1 VKILAVDDDDSIREM
16 LTLQLKRNGYEVLTA
31 ADGEE
36 ALEKALDADFILLD
50 VMLPKLDGYEV
61 CRHLKASPDT
71 AEIPVIMLTAM
82 NTFDHKKKGFSSGID
97 EYLTKPIDSEE
108 LEWHI
113 EALLRRARISAEKK
127 IVTGGL
133 ELSEEK
139 HSAVL
144 NGAPVDLTETEF
156 KLLFK
161 LLSYPGVVFTRQQ
174 LMDDI
179 WGFDSES
186 DYSTIKTYISR
197 LRAKFEDCQDFE
209 LIAVRGLGYKA
220 EIRKDEVDQK

>member
-1 VKILAVDDDDSIREM
+1 MVTILLVEDDPAVRLLVKAKLRNRYRILEAC
-16 LTLQLKRNGYEVLTA
+16 
-31 ADGEE
+31 DGEA
-36 ALEKALDADFILLD
+36 ALQVL
-50 VMLPKLDGYEV
+50 
-61 CRHLKASPDT
+61 DT
-71 AEIPVIMLTAM
+71 AHADLMIVDICMPRMDGITFVRTIRGQQDNTPVIMLTAM
-82 NTFDHKKKGFSSGID
+82 NTFDHKKKSFSSGID
-97 EYLTKPIDSEE
+97 EYLTKPIDCEE

-113 EALLRRARISAEKK
+113 EALLRRARISAEQR
-127 IVTGGL
+127 IVIGDL

-179 WGFDSES
+179 WGFDSDS

-197 LRAKFEDCQDFE
+197 LRTKFEDCQDFE

-220 EIRKDEVDQK
+220 EIRKDEADQK

>member
-1 VKILAVDDDDSIREM
+1 MVTILLVEDDPAVRLLVKAKLRNRYRILEAC
-16 LTLQLKRNGYEVLTA
+16 
-31 ADGEE
+31 DGEA
-36 ALEKALDADFILLD
+36 ALQVL
-50 VMLPKLDGYEV
+50 
-61 CRHLKASPDT
+61 DT
-71 AEIPVIMLTAM
+71 AHADLMIVDICMPRMDGI
-82 NTFDHKKKGFSSGID
+82 TFVRTIRGQQDNNHKKKGFSSGID
-97 EYLTKPIDSEE
+97 EYLTKPIDCEE

-113 EALLRRARISAEKK
+113 EALLRRARISAEQR
-127 IVTGGL
+127 IVIGDL

-179 WGFDSES
+179 WGFDSDS

-197 LRAKFEDCQDFE
+197 LRTKFEDCQDFE

-220 EIRKDEVDQK
+220 EIRKDEADQK

>member
-1 VKILAVDDDDSIREM
+1 M
-16 LTLQLKRNGYEVLTA
+16 
-31 ADGEE
+31 
-36 ALEKALDADFILLD
+36 
-50 VMLPKLDGYEV
+50 
-61 CRHLKASPDT
+61 DT
-71 AEIPVIMLTAM
+71 AHADLMIVDICMPRMDGITFVRTIRGQQDNTPVIMLTAMNTFEAM

-97 EYLTKPIDSEE
+97 EYLTKPIDCEE

-113 EALLRRARISAEKK
+113 EALLRRARISAEQR
-127 IVTGGL
+127 IVIGDL

-179 WGFDSES
+179 WGFDSDS

-197 LRAKFEDCQDFE
+197 LRTQIRRLSGFRAD
-209 LIAVRGLGYKA
+209 RGAGARLQSGNTK
-220 EIRKDEVDQK
+220 R

>member
-1 VKILAVDDDDSIREM
+1 MVTILLVEDDPAVRLLVKAKLRNRYRILEAC
-16 LTLQLKRNGYEVLTA
+16 
-31 ADGEE
+31 DGEA
-36 ALEKALDADFILLD
+36 ALQVL
-50 VMLPKLDGYEV
+50 
-61 CRHLKASPDT
+61 DT
-71 AEIPVIMLTAM
+71 AHADLMIVDICMPRMDGITFVRTIRGQQDNTPVIMLTAM
-82 NTFDHKKKGFSSGID
+82 NTFDHKKKSFSSGID

-209 LIAVRGLGYKA
+209 LIAARGLGYKA
-220 EIRKDEVDQK
+220 EIRKDEADQK